1 MKGSVA
7 ASNKTYFDHVI
18 ERDGIEISKIFQS
31 PNGKDYIYVTDIG
44 RKRWNEL
51 IKDALCEKERQKN
64 NSNAPVYTKETIQN
78 PKKLNRLRAFYGYN
92 GFYIYSKDA
101 KKLKK

>member
-7 ASNKTYFDHVI
+7 ASNKIYFDHVI
-18 ERDGIEISKIFQS
+18 ERDGIEVSEIFQS
-31 PNGKDYIYVTDIG
+31 PNGKDYIYVMDIG
-44 RKRWNEL
+44 RKRWNEV
-51 IKDALCEKERQKN
+51 IKDALCEKERQEN

-78 PKKLNRLRAFYGYN
+78 PEKLSRLRDFYGYN
-92 GFYIYSKDA
+92 GFHIYSKDA